1 MSATGGLVDDF
12 GGGAH
17 LAVWPRCTSG
27 ICQPLNWAN
36 LLTVPRVSIL
46 MPAFNAADTIEAAI
60 GSVLAQTSDDWE
72 LIVGDDA
79 STDDTAELA
88 LGIDERIRVVSTR
101 ERGGPAKG
109 RNFALEL
116 AQGEFIALLD
126 ADDRMLSTY
135 LASQVDAYDRATAA
149 GRNVGLVTCDAILVG
164 PDEIPVG
171 LYSSFVGPAEE
182 PLTLETLLVRNKIFI
197 SVLMPRRLASDLGGF
212 SADCF
217 GTEDYDMW
225 LRIVELGYEVVF
237 NPEPLVEYQFSDSS
251 ITVSRSRI
259 VIARA
264 SQAVFRRALDRG
276 FLSRRE
282 RRIARSSLRFHQVL
296 ERAEEISLRRASG
309 ATISIADV
317 PNLLYVVGG
326 RGIHLLTHPRR
337 WSGWIRAIA
346 KGSLDP
352 WRALDP
358 WRGTWRGT

>member
-1 MSATGGLVDDF
+1 ML

-36 LLTVPRVSIL
+36 LLAVPRVSVL
-46 MPAFNAADTIEAAI
+46 MPAFNAADTIQAAI
-60 GSVLAQTSDDWE
+60 GSVLAQTYDDWE

-88 LGIDERIRVVSTR
+88 LGIDERIRVVCAR

-109 RNFALEL
+109 RNLALEL
-116 AQGEFIALLD
+116 AQGEFVVLLD

-135 LASQVDAYDRATAA
+135 LARQVDAYDRAAAA
-149 GRNVGLVTCDAILVG
+149 GRNVGLVTCDAIVVG

-171 LYSSFVGPAEE
+171 LHSSLAGPTEE
-182 PLTLETLLVRNKIFI
+182 PLTLETLLVRNTIFI

-212 SADCF
+212 SANCV

-225 LRIVELGYEVVF
+225 LRIVERGYEVVV
-237 NPEPLVEYQFSDSS
+237 NPEPLVEYQLSGSS
-251 ITVSRSRI
+251 LSASRI
-259 VIARA
+259 GMARA
-264 SQAVFRRALDRG
+264 SQVVFRRALDRG

-282 RRIARSSLRFHQVL
+282 RRIARSNLRVNQVL

-317 PNLLYVVGG
+317 PTLLYVVGG
-326 RGIHLLTHPRR
+326 MGIHVLTHPRR
-337 WSGWIRAIA
+337 WSDWIRAVA

-352 WRALDP
+352 WR
-358 WRGTWRGT
+358 GT